1 MSFVKFETQPN
12 SSKILNIILYMTSEQ
27 TVKKADGKKIKMSV
41 FYEEV
46 EILQNHFGVDDGR
59 MRENKEKEDICFKNK
74 FSDKNEEQSSVHC
87 DDYKYVV
94 YLNFQEFFPEQLT
107 VKAHQ
112 ALFGEGIKEQK
123 QRGANIPVVVVE
135 GFSISSAQSSS
146 AQALSRQG
154 RLEHK

>member
-12 SSKILNIILYMTSEQ
+12 LSKILNIIYDVRADGKKKQ
-27 TVKKADGKKIKMSV
+27 TVKKIKMSV

-59 MRENKEKEDICFKNK
+59 MRENKEKEDISFKNK

-94 YLNFQEFFPEQLT
+94 YLNFHEFFP
-107 VKAHQ
+107 VAVNW
-112 ALFGEGIKEQK
+112 EGPPSFIIW
-123 QRGANIPVVVVE
+123 GGN
-135 GFSISSAQSSS
+135 
-146 AQALSRQG
+146 
-154 RLEHK
+154 